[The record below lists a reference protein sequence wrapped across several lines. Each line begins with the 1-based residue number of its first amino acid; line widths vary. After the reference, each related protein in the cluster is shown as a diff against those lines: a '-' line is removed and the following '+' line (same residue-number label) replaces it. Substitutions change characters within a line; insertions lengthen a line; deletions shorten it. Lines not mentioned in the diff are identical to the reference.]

1 MRMKTVLLGTTAAVL
16 LIAGLRVAAAQDP
29 AVVNA
34 KSISVKIDNPR
45 VRVLE
50 ATIAPG
56 QKEQMHSHPAYVIY
70 VIEGGRMRNHSADGK
85 TSEMELKAGD
95 VLYRDPVTHWAEN
108 VGTTPVHLILVEVK
122 NPS

>member
-1 MRMKTVLLGTTAAVL
+1 MRMKRVLLGVTAAAL
-16 LIAGLRVAAAQDP
+16 LIAGLSVAAAQDP

-34 KSISVKIDNPR
+34 KSISIKIDNPR

-70 VIEGGRMRNHSADGK
+70 VIEGGRMRNHSPDGQ
-85 TSEMELKAGD
+85 TSETELKAGE